1 MSQENVEIVR
11 RLYAEAP
18 FRLAIGPDDER
29 AVLDRLFRD
38 HFEEQLEIRMPADY
52 PEGEQVLRGREGFAQ
67 LVGMLRETWTE
78 FRFEAERFIDAG
90 GRVAVFV
97 RVLAEGGA
105 SGVATERK
113 RRADR
118 RPILA
123 ARQRGSVLHALCP
136 GRKGCTDV
144 EICCP
149 ERTVAWNETRNHSAH
164 ATG

>member
-1 MSQENVEIVR
+1 MSQENVELVR

-38 HFEEQLEIRMPADY
+38 HFDEQLEIRMPADY

-113 RRADR
+113 TAHIWTVRDGRLSSIHIYLDRAQA
-118 RPILA
+118 LEA
-123 ARQRGSVLHALCP
+123 AGLS
-136 GRKGCTDV
+136 
-144 EICCP
+144 E
-149 ERTVAWNETRNHSAH
+149 
-164 ATG
+164 

>member
-113 RRADR
+113 TAHIWTVRDGRLSSIQIYLDRAQA
-118 RPILA
+118 LEA
-123 ARQRGSVLHALCP
+123 AGLR
-136 GRKGCTDV
+136 
-144 EICCP
+144 E
-149 ERTVAWNETRNHSAH
+149 
-164 ATG
+164 